1 MRNDE
6 YYLLAFNSTHAAVS
20 AEKLLS
26 AQLEVTVMPTL
37 RKITASCGVS
47 LRIEDK
53 DFEKLKAILS
63 ANTLDCALYRVLN
76 GEPSLL

>member
-26 AQLEVTVMPTL
+26 AQLEVTIMPTL
-37 RKITASCGVS
+37 RKITASCGIS

-53 DFEKLKAILS
+53 DFEKLMAILS

>member
-26 AQLEVTVMPTL
+26 ANFEVTVMPTL
-37 RKITASCGVS
+37 RKITASCGIS

-76 GEPSLL
+76 GEPSPL

>member
-37 RKITASCGVS
+37 RKITASCGLS

>member
-26 AQLEVTVMPTL
+26 AQLEVAVMPTL
-37 RKITASCGVS
+37 RKITASCGIS

>member
-26 AQLEVTVMPTL
+26 AQLEVTIMPTL
-37 RKITASCGVS
+37 RKITASCGIS

>member
-37 RKITASCGVS
+37 RKITASCGIS

>member
-1 MRNDE
+1 MRNAE

-37 RKITASCGVS
+37 RKITASCGIS

>member
-1 MRNDE
+1 
-6 YYLLAFNSTHAAVS
+6 
-20 AEKLLS
+20 
-26 AQLEVTVMPTL
+26 MPTL
-37 RKITASCGVS
+37 RKITASCGIS

-76 GEPSLL
+76 GEPSPI

>member
-37 RKITASCGVS
+37 RKITASCGIS
-47 LRIEDK
+47 LRREDK

>member
-26 AQLEVTVMPTL
+26 AQLEVTIMPTL
-37 RKITASCGVS
+37 RKITASCDIS

-53 DFEKLKAILS
+53 DFEKLKAIIS

-76 GEPSLL
+76 GEPSPI

>member
-1 MRNDE
+1 MRHDE

-37 RKITASCGVS
+37 RKITASCGIS

>member
-1 MRNDE
+1 MRNDK

-37 RKITASCGVS
+37 RKITASCGIS

-53 DFEKLKAILS
+53 DFEKLKAILT

-76 GEPSLL
+76 GEPSPI

>member
-6 YYLLAFNSTHAAVS
+6 YYLLAFNSTHAAGS

-26 AQLEVTVMPTL
+26 AQLEVTIMPTL
-37 RKITASCGVS
+37 RKITASCGIS

-63 ANTLDCALYRVLN
+63 ANTLDCSLYRVLN

>member
-37 RKITASCGVS
+37 RKITASCGIS

-63 ANTLDCALYRVLN
+63 ANTLECALYMVLN